1 MSRPGQS
8 EPVEHPAGEP
18 ADDLGAL
25 GIDVE
30 QDELVDREAVAADG
44 DALDQLRRV
53 GAAAADDRD
62 LDAHPAS
69 VLSVPRSDRAVVRHL
84 DSGAC

>member
-1 MSRPGQS
+1 MVGVMMQPAGPS
-8 EPVEHPAGEP
+8 EPVQHPAGEP
-18 ADDLGAL
+18 ADDLGAVRI
-25 GIDVE
+25 GVE

-62 LDAHPAS
+62 LDAHAAS
-69 VLSVPRSDRAVVRHL
+69 VLPVRVLRARRRL
-84 DSGAC
+84 PS